1 MSWAETGK
9 INSNIATP
17 LNKQIINSK
26 FPEIV
31 RMSTNKRNL
40 TTPIEFVVP
49 QKGIYRIV
57 IVGGQYFYR
66 YYGIKEYGLPKVNV
80 GVSTLKLNK
89 NSIVKL
95 TTPIYKVSYPNNPK
109 YGKLFCCTTLNITN
123 NTVNTTIK
131 VYDNTYEEI
140 DRPTVD
146 EYTERSD
153 ESDFINTDLNFSEMP
168 YIKEI
173 MMLDNE
179 VRYIGNDTYNNIVQ
193 SLCGLGLCRNGTS
206 VWTRGAILYPVEI
219 L

>member
-31 RMSTNKRNL
+31 RMSTDKRNL

-57 IVGGQYFYR
+57 IVGGNYFHR
-66 YYGIKEYGLPKVNV
+66 YYGIEEYGLPKVNV

-95 TTPIYKVSYPNNPK
+95 TTPIYKVTSPNPK
-109 YGKLFCCTTLNITN
+109 YRKLFCCTTLNITN

-140 DRPTVD
+140 ERPTVD
-146 EYTERSD
+146 EYPERSD

-173 MMLDNE
+173 MTPDNE
-179 VRYIGNDTYNNIVQ
+179 VRYIGNDTYDNVVQ
-193 SLCGLGLCRNGTS
+193 SLCGLGLCQNGTATWS
-206 VWTRGAILYPVEI
+206 RGAILYPVEI
-219 L
+219 V

>member
-31 RMSTNKRNL
+31 RIRTTTRNL

-57 IVGGQYFYR
+57 IVSGSVG
-66 YYGIKEYGLPKVNV
+66 YYMGITEYGLPKVNV
-80 GVSTLKLNK
+80 GVSTLTLNK
-89 NSIVKL
+89 NSRVSL
-95 TTPIYKVSYPNNPK
+95 TTPVYKITHPNPK
-109 YGKLFCCTTLNITN
+109 VNDLFCCTTLNITDG
-123 NTVNTTIK
+123 TVNTTIK
-131 VYDNTYEEI
+131 VYDNNSDE
-140 DRPTVD
+140 VASAD
-146 EYTERSD
+146 EYPERSD

-173 MMLDNE
+173 MTPDNE
-179 VRYIGNDTYNNIVQ
+179 VRYIGNDTYNNVVQ
-193 SLCGLGLCRNGTS
+193 SLCGLGLCKNGTAMWS
-206 VWTRGAILYPVEI
+206 RGAILYPVEI